1 MKFNCLI
8 VLVLSVF
15 VGIYT
20 LNAFIDSAAHVS
32 EIADVDDKG
41 WLSNEIEF
49 FVLEKLE
56 NNNASP
62 TPLRMR

>member
-1 MKFNCLI
+1 MKINRLMLLI
-8 VLVLSVF
+8 LSVF

-20 LNAFIDSAAHVS
+20 LNAFTDSAAHVS

-49 FVLEKLE
+49 FVLEKL
-56 NNNASP
+56 
-62 TPLRMR
+62 